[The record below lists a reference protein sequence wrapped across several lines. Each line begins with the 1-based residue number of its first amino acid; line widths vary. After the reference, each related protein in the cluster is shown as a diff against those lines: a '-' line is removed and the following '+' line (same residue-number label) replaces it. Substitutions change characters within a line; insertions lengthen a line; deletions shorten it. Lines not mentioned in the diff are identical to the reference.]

1 MPSYDYFRKDN
12 PLKTLRP
19 LDGLLWATAI
29 AALVCLYLWLWR
41 PAGPANE
48 LQVMVDNQLVQR
60 LSLAENQQ
68 QTIQGVLGDSIIEV
82 REGKARFVQSPCRNQ
97 VCVHHGW
104 ASHRGD
110 LLACLPNRIALVL
123 AGDAAAPAADIDA
136 INF

>member
-1 MPSYDYFRKDN
+1 MPSFAYSLNHF
-12 PLKTLRP
+12 RP
-19 LDGLLWATAI
+19 LDLVLWS
-29 AALVCLYLWLWR
+29 AALLALLSLYLWLWR
-41 PAGPANE
+41 PAGPAEE

-68 QTIQGVLGDSIIEV
+68 QAIQGLLGESIIEV
-82 REGKARFVQSPCRNQ
+82 RDGKARFVSSPCRNQ

-104 ASHRGD
+104 ASHSGE

-123 AGDAAAPAADIDA
+123 AGDAAAPRGDIDA